1 MLVDA
6 DRRSLLVRMEKL
18 SRAMYG
24 TSHTWLTELIESDGL
39 AVLPDRTNPS
49 RLASLLLID
58 PSVAGKRIK
67 IAAKIADGRA
77 LTGERLEPQY
87 PSTAEAHRGGDID
100 AAHVT
105 VIDEFFKDL
114 PAAVDHDSKVQSEI
128 LLSDLAKQVTPEQ
141 LRVAAARLHALLD
154 PDGELTDEKDVVAK
168 CFFRL
173 GRQGKDG
180 LSKGSFVIDAEFRA
194 YLEAILAKY
203 AKAGNCNPDEPTPVL
218 DEDGAGGDGDGA
230 DSAADSGA
238 DSEPTLF
245 DRDEDPGSPS
255 GEAPDSPSGEA
266 PDSPSD
272 ESGPAGSDSP
282 SGSES
287 LSDSDVSAGSDSSGG
302 SASSVDDS
310 GLAGGL
316 GSDSDCDPAGDSG
329 PADEPGSADGADSAR
344 DSGTAR
350 DSVNSEDEK
359 RRAGRDTR
367 NQGQRNHD
375 AVKAVLRQM
384 LASGNLGRH
393 RGLPVTAVIT
403 MTAKDLETASGHAVT
418 GTGSL
423 VTMRDAIRMASHAH
437 HYLAIFDNDGRALY
451 LGRSKRLASADQRIV
466 LMARDRGCTFPM
478 CTRPATWCQVHHL
491 NEWATGGE
499 TDIDSLTFGCDL
511 HHPLVGDGPNDWA
524 TTTTGP
530 DHPQPGRTQWHPP
543 ASVDPDRRGL
553 VNHYHHPLEY
563 LYTESEDPEP

>member
-1 MLVDA
+1 MLSGESVAGLADDVGVASARAVLPISDASLLAAVESMESAWDSVADVDTSMLDDA
-6 DRRSLLVRMEKL
+6 DRRALLVRMEKL

-24 TSHTWLTELIESDGL
+24 TSHTWLTELIENDGL
-39 AVLPDRTNPS
+39 AVLPDRTNAS
-49 RLASLLLID
+49 RLASLLLVD

-77 LTGERLEPQY
+77 LTGEKLEPQY
-87 PSTAEAHRGGDID
+87 PTTAEAHRDGHID

-114 PAAVDHDSKVQSEI
+114 PGSVDHDSKVQSEI

-154 PDGELTDEKDVVAK
+154 PDGSLKDEKDSIAK

-194 YLEAILAKY
+194 YLEPILAKY
-203 AKAGNCNPDEPTPVL
+203 AKAGNCNPDEPKPVA
-218 DEDGAGGDGDGA
+218 EDDPSDTSN
-230 DSAADSGA
+230 D
-238 DSEPTLF
+238 EPTLF
-245 DRDEDPGSPS
+245 DRDEDS
-255 GEAPDSPSGEA
+255 DSPGG
-266 PDSPSD
+266 
-272 ESGPAGSDSP
+272 ESGPKDSASPGCDSGSADSDSPGGESGSPDSDSP
-282 SGSES
+282 S
-287 LSDSDVSAGSDSSGG
+287 SDS
-302 SASSVDDS
+302 
-310 GLAGGL
+310 
-316 GSDSDCDPAGDSG
+316 
-329 PADEPGSADGADSAR
+329 GSADHSA
-344 DSGTAR
+344 STR

-359 RRAGRDTR
+359 RRAGRDMR

-375 AVKAVLRQM
+375 AMKAVLRQM
-384 LASGNLGRH
+384 LASGNLGQH

-423 VTMRDAIRMASHAH
+423 VTVRDAIRMASHAH
-437 HYLAIFDNDGRALY
+437 HYLAIFDDDGQALY

-530 DHPQPGRTQWHPP
+530 NHPRPGRTQWHPP
-543 ASVDPDRRGL
+543 ESVDPDRRGM
-553 VNHYHHPLEY
+553 VNHYHHPQEY
-563 LYTESEDPEP
+563 LYSEPEDPEP